1 MKLKATRKSIVE
13 TSTRVVSAGYCDLQ
27 NLLINHS
34 PIAYNAGVY
43 GWNFDAYEIDDLTIC
58 TGYRNMPGKRANNI
72 REYEERARRILPCE
86 NTAMTYDEKR
96 AAVEELLHEF
106 VKQA

>member
-1 MKLKATRKSIVE
+1 MKIKATRKSIVE
-13 TSTRVVSAGYCDLQ
+13 SSTRVVSAGYCDLQ

-58 TGYRNMPGKRANNI
+58 TGYRNMPGKLANNI
-72 REYEERARRILPCE
+72 REYDERARRILSCE
-86 NTAMTYDEKR
+86 NMSMNYGEKC
-96 AAVEELLHEF
+96 AAIEDLLHEF
-106 VKQA
+106 IKQA

>member
-1 MKLKATRKSIVE
+1 MKIKATRKSIVE

-27 NLLINHS
+27 NLLSNHS

-72 REYEERARRILPCE
+72 REYDERAREILSWE
-86 NTAMTYDEKR
+86 NTAMTYGEKR

>member
-1 MKLKATRKSIVE
+1 MKFKASRKSIVE
-13 TSTRVVSAGYCDLQ
+13 SSTRVISAGYCDLQ

-43 GWNFDAYEIDDLTIC
+43 GWNFDAYEIDGVTIC
-58 TGYRNMPGKRANNI
+58 TGYRNMPGERANNI
-72 REYEERARRILPCE
+72 REYDERARAILAWE

>member
-1 MKLKATRKSIVE
+1 MKIKATRKSIVE

-27 NLLINHS
+27 NLLAAHS
-34 PIAYNAGVY
+34 PIAYNAGIY
-43 GWNFDAYEIDDLTIC
+43 GWNFDAYEIDGVTIC
-58 TGYRNMPGKRANNI
+58 TGYQNMPGRRANNI
-72 REYEERARRILPCE
+72 HEYDSRAREIWSWE